1 VPLVLPV
8 LHYLI
13 VQVRL
18 LERLLERLLACLAL
32 LSLSEP

>member
-1 VPLVLPV
+1 VLPV
-8 LHYLI
+8 LPVLRYLI

-18 LERLLERLLACLAL
+18 LERLLACLVL